1 MLRARRRSS
10 MTDGL
15 VCRDRLEQVG
25 DSLARSV
32 RVERVDAGSAAGQAG
47 LQAGDVLVQIGDVP
61 ILCSYDVERALLDNR
76 AGDRVRIVVRR
87 QNAEQRLDLTLAAPD
102 RAPNNTSD
110 LVWHKLGLQLNPV
123 DADLVT
129 RVNRQLHGGMEV
141 VAVNADSPAARAGIK
156 KGDILVGLHQ
166 WETVTLENVA
176 YVLGHPDLPGFTPL
190 NFYILRGGQ
199 VRRGS
204 LPGMN

>member
-1 MLRARRRSS
+1 MS
-10 MTDGL
+10 
-15 VCRDRLEQVG
+15 
-25 DSLARSV
+25 
-32 RVERVDAGSAAGQAG
+32 
-47 LQAGDVLVQIGDVP
+47 
-61 ILCSYDVERALLDNR
+61 
-76 AGDRVRIVVRR
+76 
-87 QNAEQRLDLTLAAPD
+87 
-102 RAPNNTSD
+102 NTSD

-141 VAVNADSPAARAGIK
+141 IAVNADSPAARAGIK
-156 KGDILVGLHQ
+156 KGDILLGLHQ
-166 WETVTLENVA
+166 WETVTMDNVA
-176 YVLGHPDLPGFTPL
+176 YVLGHPDLQVFSPL